1 MHYWHPYFS
10 RFLSFFYEVFFL
22 FQDPI
27 QHLHSLVVS
36 PQAPLGCHGFSN
48 SPCFWWP
55 GQFWEVLARYF
66 VECPSI
72 VCVFFLLSWLEWGC
86 GFWGGR
92 PHRQLSFITLCQRC
106 YRIHTVCQNDITV
119 DIDLDHQSVRFLCR
133 KFIRIFSSFPQCIL
147 WKEIPT
153 YSLHLR
159 NGELDSTSLREKN
172 LYKLFGIPH
181 GRFVCPIYLSIQPFI
196 SIYGNMDI
204 YFILWVIIQ

>member
-1 MHYWHPYFS
+1 MTID
-10 RFLSFFYEVFFL
+10 V
-22 FQDPI
+22 
-27 QHLHSLVVS
+27 
-36 PQAPLGCHGFSN
+36 
-48 SPCFWWP
+48 
-55 GQFWEVLARYF
+55 
-66 VECPSI
+66 
-72 VCVFFLLSWLEWGC
+72 
-86 GFWGGR
+86 
-92 PHRQLSFITLCQRC
+92 
-106 YRIHTVCQNDITV
+106 
-119 DIDLDHQSVRFLCR
+119 DLDHQSVRFLCR

-204 YFILWVIIQ
+204 YFIL